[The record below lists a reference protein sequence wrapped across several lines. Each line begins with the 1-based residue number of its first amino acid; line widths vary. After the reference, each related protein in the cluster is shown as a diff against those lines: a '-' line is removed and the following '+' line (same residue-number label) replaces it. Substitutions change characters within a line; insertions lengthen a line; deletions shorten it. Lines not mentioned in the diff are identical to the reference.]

1 MSSFFFLTK
10 QQLNSKM
17 GKIFD
22 KYSLKRE
29 IQRSVKCE
37 MVQASL
43 VCRKM
48 QIEILMRYGY
58 TPTQMTK
65 IKTSDSV
72 NCWQG

>member
-1 MSSFFFLTK
+1 MSYYFLTK

-22 KYSLKRE
+22 KYSPKRE
-29 IQRSVKCE
+29 IQRSIQCE

-58 TPTQMTK
+58 TPTRMTK
-65 IKTSDSV
+65 IKTSYSV